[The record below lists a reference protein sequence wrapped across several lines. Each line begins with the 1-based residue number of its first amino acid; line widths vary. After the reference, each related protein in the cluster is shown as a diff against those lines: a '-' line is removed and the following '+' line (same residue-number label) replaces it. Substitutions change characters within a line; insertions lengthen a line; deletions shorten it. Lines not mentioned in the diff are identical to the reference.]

1 MPYQHPLVVRYDD
14 EGRADG
20 LKETNYLVV
29 SSISASDWV
38 GLPVAGGGL
47 AVSDAGIGQIYFRE
61 DAGSASGITLPDPN
75 TSGYLNVST
84 NDAGDPVYSWG
95 PGGAAGIPP
104 YSVNATGE
112 PDAESVWTFNG
123 LNAEFITPTELN
135 TALGSYAQTTA
146 LAAFVEIDDAGATNE
161 IYYKSGDDAADGIT
175 APTTPGTYLSWT
187 GSNFAWQTPAGA
199 SPPVQSTTEASL
211 WYFSGISG
219 IAVSAVSATS
229 SAFIPKS
236 VFTGSRRV
244 LYSTAANTPAET
256 SQGLADQVLSID
268 NPAAT
273 VVWRNL
279 SELPALTA
287 IDSRVGTIEAN
298 YVSSQEFDQLETSA
312 AQISAVVN
320 TINSTYIT
328 TDAANAAYV
337 NVAGDTMTGRLFLDK
352 GVSSASTCMFDDVV
366 YFRDE
371 TEGLSSI
378 DMHFKVKS
386 LSSYSPFSI
395 VEGLTPDFWKSYIQ
409 FAGQETFGS
418 YPEAAN
424 ASSNL
429 SIAVGLLDHWLYK
442 HINDFNNPA
451 SETQAS
457 HWSLAGLRDRTVNL
471 LSATDASALKD
482 INYST
487 TPSEGQVLTWQ
498 TNAWVPQNSTGG
510 ASALSSL
517 ADVDFTISPVVNDF
531 IRYDGT
537 VWKTINGNI
546 LFNNDATTEFAGAGF
561 LFTPDTSATS
571 GLDIDEGLLYYDDN
585 TKTLLLRSANQT
597 DLRLGQEVSLRVIN
611 NTGTTLNIGTVVYVS
626 GTFATMPAIALAS
639 ASAEA
644 TTHKG
649 MGVLK
654 ETLNHG
660 DRGLMM
666 LFGSL
671 TGVDTSLFNV
681 GDILYL
687 GVTPGNL
694 TNLYASAPSH
704 PELIGSVI
712 DVGSSGTILIH
723 VQHGYEI
730 NELHNVSR
738 TPASATG
745 QVLVWDNTGGYY
757 APGSH
762 NDLAGLTTG
771 NPHTQYATLS
781 GATFTGNVLTP
792 TLSATTVSASG
803 DVKARY
809 FFPGNQNSY
818 YIRNESNRIEFAS
831 VIGGRFFAADSQ
843 NAVVIPTNG
852 TYGFGPG
859 DADTYISRASAGIVR
874 ATSSIQALSSIIANI
889 SISTPALSATNISGV
904 STLNATSVTSTSGFI
919 STLSAT
925 TYLNLPTDTRPLP
938 FTIFNPTS
946 GLIVPLFYGKYISNI
961 NEIQSVLV
969 GGTSASWSIYETAD
983 ASDPESGTEIIAS
996 QTTNSITTG
1005 NSHSGSTF
1013 TENWI
1018 VLKIHTVSG
1027 AVTQLHLTLLTY

>member
-20 LKETNYLVV
+20 LKETNFLVV

-38 GLPVAGGGL
+38 GLPVAGGGV

-61 DAGSASGITLPDPN
+61 DAGTASGITLPDPN

-84 NDAGDPVYSWG
+84 NDAGEPVYSWG
-95 PGGAAGIPP
+95 PGGAVTP
-104 YSVNATGE
+104 YGTNVTSPATTV
-112 PDAESVWTFNG
+112 SVWTYQG
-123 LNAEFITPTELN
+123 LNDLFVTTGELTTELAN
-135 TALGSYAQTTA
+135 YAQTTA

-175 APTTPGTYLSWT
+175 APTTPGTYLTWT

-268 NPAAT
+268 SAATT

-386 LSSYSPFSI
+386 LSDYPPFNA
-395 VEGLTPDFWKSYIQ
+395 TTWDSYIE
-409 FAGQETFGS
+409 FAGTAAFPS
-418 YPEAAN
+418 FSEAAN
-424 ASSNL
+424 ASSNI
-429 SIAVGLLDHWLYK
+429 SIAVGLLDHWLYT
-442 HINDFNNPA
+442 HINGFNNPA
-451 SETQAS
+451 SETQPS

-482 INYST
+482 INYPT
-487 TPSEGQVLTWQ
+487 TPTNGQVLTWEN
-498 TNAWVPQNSTGG
+498 TAWIAKDSSGG
-510 ASALSSL
+510 ASALSGLS
-517 ADVDFTISPVVNDF
+517 DVEFDSPPVFNDF
-531 IRYDGT
+531 LRYDGN
-537 VWKTINGNI
+537 VWNKINGSI
-546 LFNNDATTEFAGAGF
+546 FLGNDATAEFAGAGF

-597 DLRLGQEVSLRVIN
+597 DLRLGQEVSLRVVN
-611 NTGTTLNIGTVVYVS
+611 KTGTTLNVGTVVYVS
-626 GTFATMPAIALAS
+626 GTFAAMPAIALAS

-654 ETLNHG
+654 ETLNDG

-687 GVTPGNL
+687 GELPGNL
-694 TNLYASAPSH
+694 TNLYAAAPSH

-712 DVGSSGTILIH
+712 DVGSSGTILVH

-745 QVLVWDNTGGYY
+745 QVLVWNNTGGYY

-781 GATFTGNVLTP
+781 GCNFTGTV
-792 TLSATTVSASG
+792 SATTVSATT
-803 DVKARY
+803 Y
-809 FFPGNQNSY
+809 QN
-818 YIRNESNRIEFAS
+818 
-831 VIGGRFFAADSQ
+831 
-843 NAVVIPTNG
+843 IPKQ
-852 TYGFGPG
+852 
-859 DADTYISRASAGIVR
+859 VR
-874 ATSSIQALSSIIANI
+874 PI
-889 SISTPALSATNISGV
+889 SINIENPSANMI
-904 STLNATSVTSTSGFI
+904 I
-919 STLSAT
+919 
-925 TYLNLPTDTRPLP
+925 
-938 FTIFNPTS
+938 
-946 GLIVPLFYGKYISNI
+946 PLFYGEGYIDTI
-961 NEIQSVLV
+961 NQINSVII
-969 GGTSASWSIYETAD
+969 GGTSATWSIYETAD
-983 ASDPESGTEIIAS
+983 VADSSNVLNPVLYENEVTDS
-996 QTTNSITTG
+996 TTAG
-1005 NSHSGSTF
+1005 NSHPTNVTF
-1013 TENWI
+1013 SENWI
-1018 VLKIHTVSG
+1018 VLVIKSVSG
-1027 AVTQLHLTLLTY
+1027 AISRLHLTVFVS